1 MVQVRRMSPSAYA
14 KLHNLSTNYVWR
26 LIRAGRLPCEQ
37 IGKPGGA
44 PRYVLPDDAA
54 HERRKG
60 GKRKPVTTEA
70 L

>member
-1 MVQVRRMSPSAYA
+1 MTPQQYA
-14 KLHNLSTNYVWR
+14 AKHGLSMNYVWR

-60 GKRKPVTTEA
+60 GKRKLVAP
-70 L
+70 